1 MLSTQFNPQ
10 TDDVGYRNITSAS
23 DASSE
28 QSQLHNNRRSTS

>member
-1 MLSTQFNPQ
+1 VIKEAAPDRSAPPQ
-10 TDDVGYRNITSAS
+10 ATSAS